1 MHVDLG
7 GTHYFKHELSAFIC
21 TKHGA
26 SVIQSSGSHS

>member
-7 GTHYFKHELSAFIC
+7 ATHYFKHELSAFID
-21 TKHGA
+21 A